1 MKLSPPITRDQIR
14 LPLSFPISMSQT
26 KGVSPT
32 FQRLHWHT
40 ALEINYIIRGSGYYL
55 INGNRHDFQQGDIV
69 LIGSNDLHR
78 AVETESLVMGII
90 MFDSAYLALE
100 QRYDTELLVPFREM
114 GVRFDNVLDRGNSQL
129 RKLQSLLEEMWSEY
143 MSGEAHYETVVRAQ
157 LVRFLAY
164 VNRYFA
170 KSQEGES
177 QSRRIRGMETVRQV
191 LHEME
196 ARPDYPW
203 TLKGLSE
210 RAHLSPSRFSTLF
223 TQVVGTSPMDYLIQL
238 RLSRAVQLIETTD
251 SKIIDI
257 ASECGFRNLSN
268 FNRLFK
274 QHIGKLPTELRA

>member
-1 MKLSPPITRDQIR
+1 MKLYPPVIRDQIH
-14 LPLSFPISMSQT
+14 LPQSFPITMSQT

-55 INGNRHDFQQGDIV
+55 INGNRYDFQQGDIV
-69 LIGSNDLHR
+69 LIDSNDLHR

-90 MFDSAYLALE
+90 MFDPAYLALE
-100 QRYDTELLVPFREM
+100 QRYDTELLVPFRET
-114 GVRFDNVLDRGNSQL
+114 GVRFDNVLDRSNAQL
-129 RKLQSLLEEMWSEY
+129 KKLQSLLEEMWTEY
-143 MSGEAHYETVVRAQ
+143 LRGEAHYETVIRSQ

-164 VNRYFA
+164 ANRYFA
-170 KSQEGES
+170 KDPGAR
-177 QSRRIRGMETVRQV
+177 SRRARGMETIRTI

-196 ARPDYPW
+196 AKPDFSW
-203 TLKGLSE
+203 TLKELAE
-210 RAHLSPSRFSTLF
+210 RAHLSASRFSSLF

-238 RLSRAVQLIETTD
+238 RLSKAVELIETTD
-251 SKIIDI
+251 GKIIDI